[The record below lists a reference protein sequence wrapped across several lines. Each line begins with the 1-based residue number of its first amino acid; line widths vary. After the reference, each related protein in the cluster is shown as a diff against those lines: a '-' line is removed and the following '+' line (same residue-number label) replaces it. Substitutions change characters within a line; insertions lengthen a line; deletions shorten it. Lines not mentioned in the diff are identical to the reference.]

1 MSVLLGYC
9 DPWSV
14 APGQP
19 VRFMISCTEADEY
32 RADIVRVRSPRYG
45 GDAPP
50 FREEVIDLP
59 VNRTY
64 PAKAQSIAA
73 GSYAAVPV
81 SPVFSA
87 LASFTVQAYVWP
99 TRPGDGRQALLGT
112 WSASTPTGFGLDLDD
127 NGALELRMGAG
138 AGESFKLCSE
148 TPLAERHWYLV
159 AGSFDRETG
168 VARLLQIP
176 YRLHGFS
183 PFTSVHREAKT
194 HLYTSSDG
202 PFLIAARPSTASAEG
217 KLASGAHFDGKIDRP
232 RLTNRA
238 LSERDVVALATDES
252 LHDFEDCLVAAWD
265 FGRDITGT
273 RITDTGPRALHGE
286 CVNLPTRAMTGHNW
300 SGKTAD
306 WRQAPE
312 EYAAIHFHRDDI
324 YDCAWDTDFELTLP
338 PDLAS
343 GIYAARLR
351 AGELEYHV
359 PFFVR
364 PPRGQASAKIA
375 FLVPTATYMAYAN
388 IVLAMGDD
396 REEATAGA
404 LNVIDR
410 IDLFQWE
417 MPEMGLSTYDHHR
430 DRSGVCY
437 SSRLRPT
444 LNVRPTARSWSGTT
458 DMLIVDWLEHTGLG
472 FDVITDE
479 DLHSEGSELLA
490 PYQVVVTGCHPE
502 YYSLEMLNGLEAWL
516 NRGGRLMYM
525 GGNGFYWRISFH
537 ESLNGVMEVR
547 RAEGGIR
554 TWAARAG
561 EYHHSFTGELGGL
574 WRRQRRPPNLIAGIG
589 FISQGSDSGS
599 YYRRKIA
606 ADNPRAGFV
615 FEGVDDE
622 ILGDFGLCLGGAAS
636 IELDCVDRLLG
647 TPAHTVVLAS
657 SERHSNIYQLVPEE
671 LFQNHPMTDATQNPD
686 IRADMVFF
694 ETPNGGAVFSTGSIG
709 YAGSLSANVYDNNI
723 ARLTTNVLK
732 RFVDETPF
740 EMPSPQ

>member
-1 MSVLLGYC
+1 MTGC
-9 DPWSV
+9 DSWSD
-14 APGQP
+14 APKRMNIGP
-19 VRFMISCTEADEY
+19 TSFG
-32 RADIVRVRSPRYG
+32 VRSPRYG
-45 GDAPP
+45 GKAPP
-50 FREEVIDLP
+50 FREEIIDLP

-73 GSYAAVPV
+73 GSYAMVPAAK
-81 SPVFSA
+81 VFDE
-87 LASFTVQAYVWP
+87 LTSFTVQAYVWP
-99 TRPGDGRQALLGT
+99 TRLGDGRQALLGT
-112 WSASTPTGFGLDLDD
+112 WSADTLTGFGLELDD
-127 NGALELRMGAG
+127 QGALVLRIGIGTGGTFELCA
-138 AGESFKLCSE
+138 E

-168 VARLLQIP
+168 VARVRQIP
-176 YRLHGFS
+176 YRAHGFS
-183 PFTSVHREAKT
+183 PFTSVHREART
-194 HLYTSSDG
+194 RPHVSNDG
-202 PFLIAARPSTASAEG
+202 PLLIAARRAGETTNGRLVSE
-217 KLASGAHFDGKIDRP
+217 AHFDGKIERP
-232 RLTNRA
+232 RITDRA
-238 LSERDVVALATDES
+238 LSEQAVIELASDAS
-252 LHDFEDCLVAAWD
+252 LPDFKDCLVAAWD
-265 FGRDITGT
+265 FSRDISGT
-273 RITDTGPRALHGE
+273 SITDTGPHALHGE
-286 CVNLPTRAMTGHNW
+286 CVNLPARAMTGHNW
-300 SGKTAD
+300 SGRTAD

-324 YDCAWDTDFELTLP
+324 YDCAWETDFELTLP

-351 AGELEYHV
+351 ASELEYHV

-364 PPRGQASAKIA
+364 PPRGQATAKIA

-388 IVLAMGDD
+388 IRLALGDD

-410 IDLFQWE
+410 VDLFQWE
-417 MPEMGLSTYDHHR
+417 LPEMGLSTYDHHR

-437 SSRLRPT
+437 TSRLRPT
-444 LNVRPTARSWSGTT
+444 LNIRPTALGWSGTT
-458 DMLIVDWLEHTGLG
+458 DYLIVDWLEHTALG

-479 DLHSEGSELLA
+479 DLHREGRALLA

-502 YYSLEMLNGLEAWL
+502 YYSLEMLDGLETWL
-516 NRGGRLMYM
+516 KQGGRLMYM
-525 GGNGFYWRISFH
+525 GGNGFYWRISYH
-537 ESLNGVMEVR
+537 ESLSGVMEVR

-554 TWAARAG
+554 TWAARSG

-599 YYRRKIA
+599 YYRRKISSHH
-606 ADNPRAGFV
+606 PRAGFV

-636 IELDCVDRLLG
+636 IELDCVDVLLG

-671 LFQNHPMTDATQNPD
+671 LFQNHPMTDATQNRD

-709 YAGSLSANVYDNNI
+709 YAGSLSANGYDNNI
-723 ARLTTNVLK
+723 ERLTTNVLK
-732 RFVDETPF
+732 RFVDGRPF
-740 EMPSPQ
+740 EMPDAEAL